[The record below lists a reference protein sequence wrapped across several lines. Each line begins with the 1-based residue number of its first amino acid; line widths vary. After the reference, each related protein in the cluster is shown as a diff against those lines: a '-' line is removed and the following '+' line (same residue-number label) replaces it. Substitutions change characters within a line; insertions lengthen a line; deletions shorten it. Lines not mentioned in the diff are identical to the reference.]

1 MKTSIL
7 KLLAVLFL
15 TALFPIRSAAFYSAK
30 HGLVVKHL
38 HNWAPKY
45 LTVINNYENL
55 HFENAPSTLRF
66 LSVIT
71 SVNGNSTEYMSEEE
85 FYRIIDQPG
94 EMEISYMTK
103 LNGENKNFSAKMI
116 RRNGF
121 LVYSYSDVFD
131 SEYRPYMFKMG
142 NGECCWPTMIN
153 DNDVDFFEYSTFDY
167 AYGDEAEEF
176 EKKFLLSRFAQQLEE
191 KGMKRVS
198 ENPDIYIYITQDISR
213 NIETVYHPIVTS
225 DTYSSSAGRSWVGS
239 HFISYNS
246 NGHSSTVTRES
257 GRFGSQ
263 QMNDVYMQIS
273 LLDAKK
279 VDSKAAPKIWQFT
292 ANERF
297 DKSVTE
303 KLFENFAEVGGRN
316 YPFGTDTD
324 GIGIV
329 YHRQLKNT
337 GMLSDPLFSSKSIIS
352 KLKILYVIPG
362 SWAESIKIKKGS
374 LVYSEIIKSY
384 ISISGVLKPW
394 LIGAYQISLTK
405 RMYLGEKLFDS
416 MYLREMPETS
426 TYYIDPDKL

>member
-257 GRFGSQ
+257 GRLGSQ

-337 GMLSDPLFSSKSIIS
+337 GMLSDPPFLSVIS
-352 KLKILYVIPG
+352 GYKRTKLKILYVMPG
-362 SWAESIKIKKGS
+362 SWAESKKIKKGS
-374 LVYSEIIKSY
+374 IAYSRMIDGYYHGKNM
-384 ISISGVLKPW
+384 PW
-394 LIGAYQISLTK
+394 LSGAYELYLTK
-405 RMYLGEKLFDS
+405 KWQDNGLFWS
-416 MYLREMPETS
+416 SYLREMPETS